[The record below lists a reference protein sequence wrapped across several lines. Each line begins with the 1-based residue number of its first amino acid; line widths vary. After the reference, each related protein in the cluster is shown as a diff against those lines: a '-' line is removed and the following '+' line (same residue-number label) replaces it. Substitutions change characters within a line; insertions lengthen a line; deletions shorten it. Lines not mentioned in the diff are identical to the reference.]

1 MNQQPLTA
9 ELKAQRERFVAMG
22 VDPTKADALID
33 ALSQSIE
40 TSNKHIAQMEQKM
53 ERLRK
58 EIDEIRGINP

>member
-1 MNQQPLTA
+1 
-9 ELKAQRERFVAMG
+9 VA
-22 VDPTKADALID
+22 DATKADALID